1 MKLTQFVAVSCYLS
15 ATLFAGVASS
25 EIQADGNAFI
35 APLASKSLLLDID
48 KDASKLV
55 AVGERGHILISSDG
69 EHWEQKNVPTQ
80 SLLTSVFIDGDR
92 VWAVGHDA
100 IILASNDKGETWQVK
115 QFLPDLERPLMDIH
129 FKDKQNG
136 VAIGSYGV
144 FFRTEDA
151 GDTWVREY
159 HTAFLHPDDQ
169 EYVESLK
176 EEDPKFY
183 QEEMASIL
191 PHLNRVSFFNG
202 RLFLAGETGLVAYSD
217 DYGKRWERADT
228 GYYGS
233 FFDIQAVEDGSVLA
247 AGLRG
252 SLYQSS
258 HSMDDWKR
266 IDSQTTSTFNSILPL
281 NGKKTLLLGNNG
293 TMAMLSEGRVSVE
306 KTDDGKAIVAG
317 VMFQDKVIAV
327 SEVGIKALLSGEQ
340 K

>member
-1 MKLTQFVAVSCYLS
+1 MKLTQFVAVSCYFS
-15 ATLFAGVASS
+15 ATLFAGVASA

-48 KDASKLV
+48 HDSSMMV
-55 AVGERGHILISSDG
+55 AVGERGHILTSMDG
-69 EHWEQKNVPTQ
+69 ESWEQKAVPAQT
-80 SLLTSVFIDGDR
+80 LLTSVYLDGDKI
-92 VWAVGHDA
+92 WAVGHDA
-100 IILASNDKGETWQVK
+100 IILSSKDKGESWEVK
-115 QFLPDLERPLMDIH
+115 QFLPELERPLMDIH
-129 FKDKQNG
+129 FKDEQNG
-136 VAIGSYGV
+136 IAIGSYGV

-151 GDTWVREY
+151 GETWTREY
-159 HTAFLHPDDQ
+159 HTQFLHPDDQ

-191 PHLNRVSFFNG
+191 PHLNRVSFENG
-202 RLFLAGETGLVAYSD
+202 RLYLAGETGLIAYSD
-217 DYGKRWERADT
+217 DYGKQWKRADT

-233 FFDIQAVEDGSVLA
+233 FFDIRLVEDGSVLA

-258 HSMDDWKR
+258 PSMDDWKR
-266 IDSQTTSTFNSILPL
+266 IESNTTSTFNSILPIDK
-281 NGKKTLLLGNNG
+281 NQTLVLGNNG
-293 TMAMLSEGRVSVE
+293 TMATLSNGKVEVE
-306 KTDDGKAIVAG
+306 KTEDGKALVAG

-327 SEVGIKALLSGEQ
+327 TEVGIKALLAGEQ